1 MFPKHYNLYSYF
13 AVKSIIIIA
22 MKKIFAL
29 IIALQITIGSSY
41 ILKDL
46 VQKLNGYSKKWECGI
61 NSKFEDITL

>member
-1 MFPKHYNLYSYF
+1 
-13 AVKSIIIIA
+13 